1 MIVAA
6 MVDRRH
12 LDFDN
17 RSFSPRRGQRLGGR
31 RGAGAVALVSLSA
44 IARVRIASRSTRKR
58 RNIGHKALEAL
69 ASFVQ
74 DQV

>member
-1 MIVAA
+1 
-6 MVDRRH
+6 VDEGLARSLLESFERDLLVCDRIT
-12 LDFDN
+12 LDEW
-17 RSFSPRRGQRLGGR
+17 
-31 RGAGAVALVSLSA
+31 
-44 IARVRIASRSTRKR
+44 KR